1 MEEDL
6 RRIAQENLNNRKKEG
21 IAALITIVFTI
32 TFMIV
37 AFVTKFQAPIW
48 WILMI
53 LSMAIGFTIIRKYS
67 NKIVGK
73 KSELE
78 IEVDRLKAL
87 YPDEKLQLPK
97 INDSKLKLKEMIRRS
112 NRDDMI

>member
-1 MEEDL
+1 MEDEI
-6 RRIAQENLNNRKKEG
+6 RRIAQENLDNRKKEG
-21 IAALITIVFTI
+21 IAASITVVITI

-37 AFVTKFQAPIW
+37 AFETKFQAPIW

-53 LSMAIGFTIIRKYS
+53 LSMVIGIPMIRKYS
-67 NKIVGK
+67 NKIIGK
-73 KSELE
+73 KSQLD

-87 YPDEKLQLPK
+87 YPDEKLELPK
-97 INDSKLKLKEMIRRS
+97 IDDAELKLKEMIRRS